1 MTDGWNQVHIN
12 LADFCEQAYGS
23 IYLETLKVQIHG
35 NCRLRRVYFSDK
47 LYEESELPPEFRL
60 FVDMDHK
67 DDKKFVEPAKSER

>member
-1 MTDGWNQVHIN
+1 
-12 LADFCEQAYGS
+12 
-23 IYLETLKVQIHG
+23 
-35 NCRLRRVYFSDK
+35 VYFSDK